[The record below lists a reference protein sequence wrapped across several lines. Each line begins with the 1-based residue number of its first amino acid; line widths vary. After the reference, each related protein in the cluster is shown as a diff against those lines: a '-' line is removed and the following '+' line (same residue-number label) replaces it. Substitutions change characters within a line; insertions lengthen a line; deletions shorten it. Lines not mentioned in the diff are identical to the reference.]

1 MKSLTEQMIDSMLPI
16 FYDYYLTVGEDG
28 VVKKIV
34 ESGVDL
40 KNYPK
45 VAKRVKQIIPDI
57 VLKDED

>member
-1 MKSLTEQMIDSMLPI
+1 MKSLTEQMIESMLPI

-28 VVKKIV
+28 VVEKIV